1 MQNKSDKQLLI
12 PVFLTVF
19 IDLLGA
25 TLVLPILAPL
35 FLDLQHGIWP
45 IDIRSLSN
53 PAKDIPSI
61 IRERTF
67 IFGLLIASFPLAQF
81 FGAPLLGAW
90 ADKAGRKKVL
100 TISLIGTLIG
110 YILFAIGVHQ
120 HWVWLLFA
128 ARILDGFTG
137 GNISIAFS
145 AISDVS
151 TPETKT
157 KNFGLIGMAF
167 GLGFIIGPYIGGKL
181 SDPNLVSWFNFETP
195 FWFAAILC
203 LVNIILVLR
212 FFFETLKTPSTKP
225 IDLLQGF
232 RNIAAAVNKPHLRKI
247 FLVVFLVT
255 FGFSIFTQF
264 LQVFLIQK
272 FSFSQSDIGDYFAF
286 IGICIAI
293 TQGFITRLISKR
305 LKPEMAASIF
315 MFTLAIA
322 LVLILFPGQSMYLY
336 LLSPLI
342 AVSQGV
348 MSPNLQ
354 TIVSNSGGPQ
364 EQGEILGMNQSVQ
377 SLAQGIPPIVA
388 GIVVSINM
396 YLPITLAA
404 AFTLMAWFA
413 FYIYRQSKNTSN

>member
-1 MQNKSDKQLLI
+1 
-12 PVFLTVF
+12 
-19 IDLLGA
+19 
-25 TLVLPILAPL
+25 
-35 FLDLQHGIWP
+35 
-45 IDIRSLSN
+45 
-53 PAKDIPSI
+53 
-61 IRERTF
+61 
-67 IFGLLIASFPLAQF
+67 
-81 FGAPLLGAW
+81 
-90 ADKAGRKKVL
+90 
-100 TISLIGTLIG
+100 LIGTLIG

-305 LKPEMAASIF
+305 LKPEMAVSIF

>member
-1 MQNKSDKQLLI
+1 MLSH
-12 PVFLTVF
+12 T
-19 IDLLGA
+19 
-25 TLVLPILAPL
+25 
-35 FLDLQHGIWP
+35 
-45 IDIRSLSN
+45 LSN
-53 PAKDIPSI
+53 QAKEIPSI

-100 TISLIGTLIG
+100 TMSLIGTLIG

-212 FFFETLKTPSTKP
+212 FFFETLKTPSTKR

-232 RNIAAAVNKPHLRKI
+232 RNIGAAVNKPHLRKI

-305 LKPEMAASIF
+305 LKPDMAVSIF

-396 YLPITLAA
+396 YLPISLAA

>member
-272 FSFSQSDIGDYFAF
+272 FRFSQSEIGDYLAF
-286 IGICIAI
+286 TGICTAI

-305 LKPEMAASIF
+305 LKPEMAVSIF

>member
-151 TPETKT
+151 TPQTKT

-305 LKPEMAASIF
+305 LKPEMAVSIF

>member
-1 MQNKSDKQLLI
+1 MSSEKKLLI

-25 TLVLPILAPL
+25 TIVLPILAPL
-35 FLDLQHGIWP
+35 FLDLKNGISP
-45 IDIRSLSN
+45 IGPDQLTH
-53 PAKDIPSI
+53 IPDI
-61 IRERTF
+61 IRQRNL

-90 ADKAGRKKVL
+90 ADKIGRKRVL
-100 TISLIGTLIG
+100 SISLFGTLIG
-110 YILFAIGVHQ
+110 YILFAYGVHQ

-157 KNFGLIGMAF
+157 RNFGLIGMAF
-167 GLGFIIGPYIGGKL
+167 GLGFIIGPWLGGKL
-181 SDPNLVSWFNFETP
+181 SDPAVISWFNFETP

-203 LVNIILVLR
+203 FINLILVRL
-212 FFFETLKTPSTKP
+212 FFFETLKTASNRPMN
-225 IDLLQGF
+225 LFQGF
-232 RNIAAAVNKPHLRKI
+232 HNIGKALQRSHLRTI

-264 LQVFLIQK
+264 LQVYLIQK
-272 FSFSQSDIGDYFAF
+272 FSFTQGQIGDYFAF
-286 IGICIAI
+286 VGLCIAI
-293 TQGFITRLISKR
+293 TQGFITRAISKR
-305 LKPEMAASIF
+305 FAPRTAVLFS
-315 MFTLAIA
+315 MFALSIA
-322 LVLILFPGQSMYLY
+322 LILLLIPGQSGYFY
-336 LLSPLI
+336 LLTPLV
-342 AVSQGV
+342 AVNQGI

-354 TIVSNSGGPQ
+354 TLVSNAGQ
-364 EQGEILGMNQSVQ
+364 ENEQGEILGINQSVQ

-388 GIVVSINM
+388 GIVVSLNM
-396 YLPITLAA
+396 YLPILLASVFTFA
-404 AFTLMAWFA
+404 AWIVFL
-413 FYIYRQSKNTSN
+413 IYRKKFNPLNHG

>member
-45 IDIRSLSN
+45 IDISSLSN

-305 LKPEMAASIF
+305 LKPEMAVSIF

>member
-1 MQNKSDKQLLI
+1 
-12 PVFLTVF
+12 
-19 IDLLGA
+19 
-25 TLVLPILAPL
+25 
-35 FLDLQHGIWP
+35 
-45 IDIRSLSN
+45 
-53 PAKDIPSI
+53 
-61 IRERTF
+61 
-67 IFGLLIASFPLAQF
+67 
-81 FGAPLLGAW
+81 
-90 ADKAGRKKVL
+90 
-100 TISLIGTLIG
+100 
-110 YILFAIGVHQ
+110 
-120 HWVWLLFA
+120 
-128 ARILDGFTG
+128 
-137 GNISIAFS
+137 
-145 AISDVS
+145 
-151 TPETKT
+151 
-157 KNFGLIGMAF
+157 
-167 GLGFIIGPYIGGKL
+167 
-181 SDPNLVSWFNFETP
+181 
-195 FWFAAILC
+195 
-203 LVNIILVLR
+203 
-212 FFFETLKTPSTKP
+212 
-225 IDLLQGF
+225 
-232 RNIAAAVNKPHLRKI
+232 
-247 FLVVFLVT
+247 VVFLVT

-305 LKPEMAASIF
+305 LKPEMAVSIF